1 MAGKLRV
8 LMLEDVAADAELSEH
23 ELKKAGFQ
31 IITERVETKDAFIA
45 ALDEFK
51 PDIVLGDYNL
61 PTWDGI
67 SALAV
72 MREKHPELPFIFVSG
87 TIGEELAIDA
97 MKAGATDYV
106 LKTKLSKLGMAVK
119 RALDE
124 LEHIK
129 ELKHA
134 EESIK
139 IKNRMLTAIY
149 DYSQA
154 IAFAPPEKLY
164 ITIVT
169 KLKDITGSVEV
180 LINDYD
186 EGRSE
191 LVCRQSTLSEEGNTW
206 VRKML
211 GGRLIGYKTPVTK
224 EKYDEIVGETVGRV
238 GSLHEVTFGAV
249 SAPVGQMIEKMLGVS
264 WFVGLALIHDG
275 RLMGTVMIGGR
286 KGAPEPANE
295 ELLAY
300 ASATANLLARRRAE
314 ISLIA
319 SEKKY
324 REIVETMND
333 VVFTLDL
340 EGNVIDASPS
350 MTKVVG
356 WSVEDILKKPFSNY
370 VHPNDLAKAE
380 SEFINAIQGIGKPIE
395 IRIVRPDNTPVW
407 IHINA
412 LLILRDNEPENLL
425 CVLSD
430 INERKLAE
438 SVIIESESKFR
449 QLSENI
455 DMVFWLTD
463 WKEKKLLYVNPAY
476 EKVFGLTVESAYADR
491 TGWKKAIHPEDLE
504 WADREFQRHAA
515 AGEPLEL
522 DYRIVRDG
530 NIKWIR
536 ERALPLKDEKGQVVQ
551 YINVAEDI
559 TERKHVEEAL
569 AKNQALLHE
578 SQHMAKIGGWEFFVD
593 TLSQTWTEE
602 TFRILEVEYDHGAPR
617 VPEGV
622 SFIAPEYRPMADTAI
637 QRAMEFGEPYDQ
649 EWEVVT
655 AKGNRKW
662 VRAVAKVNRTEGK
675 ITSVSGSFQDITEH
689 KLAEMKIVESTS
701 RYRELIEG
709 ISDCVAVYRA
719 VDEGKDFIFLDMN
732 RAGEKVE
739 KIKRSDIIGR
749 RVTEVFPGVHEMG
762 MLDMFR
768 RVWRTG
774 VPEQQPAT
782 LYKDERI
789 QGWRENYVYR
799 LPTGELVA
807 IYEDVTAKKMAVE
820 AVFESEKKYR
830 ELFDNAGDAILIADT
845 ETAFLLDANKAAE
858 KLLGRTR
865 DELLGLNR
873 LKIHPPIESGLYVDD
888 FERHIASNQTV
899 DAESTVLRKD
909 GTIVPVRITTNVFEI
924 HGKKVIQGIFRDI
937 TERKRAEEELRLS
950 NERFFKSFHSSPIL
964 MSISE
969 ADTGRFVDV
978 NEAMAQTYGMP
989 REDII
994 GKISTELGVWTDP
1007 DTRKKT
1013 LAHIE
1018 KFGFIRGIDF
1028 PLKTRTGEMRALLW
1042 SGDLVQIAGMQYLLA
1057 SALDITERKRAE
1069 HLAQE
1074 RIKELNAFFNL
1085 SEITERD
1092 GITLNDVY
1100 QEFANVMP
1108 ESWQYPEVAC
1118 ARIIV
1123 GDREFRS
1130 ANYAESAWK
1139 QSAPIYV
1146 NGSTAGM
1153 VEINYLEEKPE
1164 ASEGPFVMEER
1175 QLINAIAERI
1185 GDITE
1190 RKLAEEAL
1198 AASDAQYRLIAENMA
1213 DTIWLMDLDMTV
1225 TYISPS
1231 VIKTRGYTLEE
1242 LNVLPLDKQM
1252 TPESFEMVMNVF
1264 ESEMTPERL
1273 AQKDLQISHTFELEF
1288 YRKDGS
1294 RFWADVT
1301 MTLLRDADGNPT
1313 SMLGVG
1319 RDITERRNARE
1330 AMVASEEKYR
1340 VLVETMHEGLWTLD
1354 ENSKI
1359 TFVNPRMAEMLGYT
1373 KEEMLGKYLFDFMD
1387 EQGIIVAQENIE
1399 RRRTGISEVHDL
1411 EFIRKDGSKLFAQLA
1426 TGPIQGKD
1434 GKYLGAIAGIQD
1446 ITERKLAEK
1455 ALLERKTLESR
1466 YTLTKIMTDVV
1477 PALLTMGRGEKS
1489 KDEFM
1494 GEMMRRLDAAFYDK
1508 YFPTEDGSM
1517 ETFGN
1522 RICALM
1528 NDLGGEFKHRIDGAE
1543 LRIVGAGCPWK
1554 NDVSRNPILCMIDRG
1569 LIERFANKSL
1579 GSVGLN
1585 QITSRAN
1592 GDSTCE
1598 FVISKTG

>member
-662 VRAVAKVNRTEGK
+662 VRATAKVNRTDGK
-675 ITSVSGSFQDITEH
+675 ITSVSGSFQDIT
-689 KLAEMKIVESTS
+689 V
-701 RYRELIEG
+701 R
-709 ISDCVAVYRA
+709 
-719 VDEGKDFIFLDMN
+719 
-732 RAGEKVE
+732 
-739 KIKRSDIIGR
+739 
-749 RVTEVFPGVHEMG
+749 
-762 MLDMFR
+762 
-768 RVWRTG
+768 
-774 VPEQQPAT
+774 
-782 LYKDERI
+782 
-789 QGWRENYVYR
+789 
-799 LPTGELVA
+799 
-807 IYEDVTAKKMAVE
+807 KKAVE
-820 AVFESEKKYR
+820 ALRESEQKHR
-830 ELFDNAGDAILIADT
+830 TLLESSFDLIFVIDRK
-845 ETAFLLDANKAAE
+845 DIVQYANPAA
-858 KLLGRTR
+858 LR
-865 DELLGLNR
+865 
-873 LKIHPPIESGLYVDD
+873 S
-888 FERHIASNQTV
+888 
-899 DAESTVLRKD
+899 LRKD
-909 GTIVPVRITTNVFEI
+909 SSAVIGQHRNSLFPDNIAAAQKEGLDEVFKTGEPFFREQKLLADTIHWQETQLIPLKNSNGFVYAAM
-924 HGKKVIQGIFRDI
+924 GISRDI

-1528 NDLGGEFKHRIDGAE
+1528 NDMGGEFKHRIDGAE